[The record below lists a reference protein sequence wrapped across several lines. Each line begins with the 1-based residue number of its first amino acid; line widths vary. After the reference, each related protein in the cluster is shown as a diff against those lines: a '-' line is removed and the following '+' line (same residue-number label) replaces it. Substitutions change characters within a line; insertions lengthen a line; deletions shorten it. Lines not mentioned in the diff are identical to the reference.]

1 MKFQIQT
8 LIGAIIASSTLT
20 IRIDDDLKH
29 ETSEVVDYY
38 GLDLCSVTRAFCKQ
52 MVNARRILLMFAPEE
67 PNAASLEAI
76 RGGDAFLV
84 SGKGALCQ
92 RRRPRRGGDDLM
104 ARLTAE
110 LSAAFSHDLKKK
122 ARRRNW
128 SLVEPQK
135 LINLVLDNTPES
147 MDALKRRRNMHRPSG
162 A

>member
-1 MKFQIQT
+1 
-8 LIGAIIASSTLT
+8 
-20 IRIDDDLKH
+20 
-29 ETSEVVDYY
+29 
-38 GLDLCSVTRAFCKQ
+38 
-52 MVNARRILLMFAPEE
+52 
-67 PNAASLEAI
+67 
-76 RGGDAFLV
+76 
-84 SGKGALCQ
+84 
-92 RRRPRRGGDDLM
+92 M